1 MVPGIVGGAFLSSFL
16 QVAFDKMMSL
26 EVREYFRG
34 RTLDTSL
41 MKKLKIALL
50 SINSVIDDAEDKQF
64 SDANVVAWLTEL
76 KHAVFD
82 ADDLLDEINYEAY
95 KQEMEPETQAGL
107 TGKVRRFFHFSSF
120 DKEFD
125 SRMKQ
130 LLENLEFL
138 ESRKTALGL
147 KEVKCG
153 AFETSTK
160 LPTTSLVDQAG
171 TYGRDDEKEII
182 IEQLLNDSGFSVIS
196 LVGMGG
202 LGKTTLAQLVYND
215 ERVEAEFDIKV
226 WVSISDDFDILRL
239 TRVIFKAVMGS
250 YDGKADINMLQSRLK
265 DILTK
270 KKFLIVLDDVWCDD
284 YVAWEAFRAPLISA
298 VAGGRILITSR
309 NQNVAL
315 VAGSDE
321 IYQPHQLSDEDG
333 WLLFAK
339 YAFHN
344 SPQASPDLEE
354 IGRRIA
360 KKCKGLPLAL
370 KTVGSLLGRKLSWEE
385 WNSIL
390 TCDIW
395 EVSHNNILPA
405 LRLSYH
411 YLPSHLKHCFA
422 YCSLLPKDYQFEKE
436 ELVLFWMAQDF
447 LPASKSNKTIEEVG
461 NECFQDL
468 VSRSFFQKSALGG
481 THYVMHDLL
490 NDLAN
495 FVSGEFCLRQE
506 VKEVPNV
513 SDKTR
518 HLSFSHENGGFGQP
532 EYLQKS
538 SKLRSFLPFFLNP
551 DFGWTSVVDEL
562 FKCKCLRALSL
573 CYNFKITEL
582 PDSIGN
588 LIHLR
593 YLDLSGSGIRRLPDS
608 ICLLYNLQT
617 LRLKNCDHLDELPAN
632 LNKLK
637 RLRLLDL
644 QYTWLKTIPLNLG
657 ELKDLRVR
665 LTSFDVGRYSESNME
680 QLGKLN
686 LQGELSIFELQNV
699 VPGMDAST
707 VNLKEKK
714 CLDEVSFHWSPDCHN
729 NSRNERYVLEKLQ
742 PHENLKKLSVMHYG
756 GTRFPDWF
764 SNALPNI
771 VSLRLESCS
780 YCLVLPSLGLLP
792 SLKSLFIRGLD
803 CIAAIGAEFLG
814 SRSSAVSFGSL
825 EILEFDEMV
834 NWEEWECGTAS
845 RAFPCLKELRI
856 RNCPK
861 LKEKLPEQLPSLEE
875 LIIEDC
881 QELVALVPMA
891 PMIRSLTLR
900 KCGNV
905 KLEDIPSNLKEVSFH
920 GPFSNVTLVEKIEH
934 IIANTCIEKVDIRE
948 CPNLEFPSHHHD
960 SLRDI
965 LILRSC
971 VSLRNFALDLFPTL
985 QWLYLDGCDNLEM
998 ISVSEGR
1005 KDDPT
1010 NLTDLNI
1017 KECPKFVSLSG
1028 GAFSAPRLKWCCFER
1043 LGNLESLANFSAPS
1057 LSILRVEDCPK
1068 LETLPEGVLSSK
1080 LRHLAVIKCPN
1091 LNVDWEKIA
1100 HIANVWIDDARQA

>member
-1 MVPGIVGGAFLSSFL
+1 M
-16 QVAFDKMMSL
+16 
-26 EVREYFRG
+26 
-34 RTLDTSL
+34 
-41 MKKLKIALL
+41 
-50 SINSVIDDAEDKQF
+50 DDAEDKQF
-64 SDANVVAWLTEL
+64 NDPNVMAWLTEL

-107 TGKVRRFFHFSSF
+107 AGKVRRFFRTSSF
-120 DKEFD
+120 DKDFD

-138 ESRKTALGL
+138 ESQKIALGL
-147 KEVKCG
+147 KEGKGG
-153 AFETSTK
+153 AVVTARK
-160 LPTTSLVDQAG
+160 LPTTSLIDQAG
-171 TYGRDDEKEII
+171 IYGRDDEKEII
-182 IEQLLNDSGFSVIS
+182 IKWLLNECYFSVIS

-215 ERVEAEFDIKV
+215 QRVEGEFDLKV
-226 WVSISDDFDILRL
+226 WLSVSDDFDILRL
-239 TRVIFKAVMGS
+239 IRIIFIAITGS
-250 YDGKADINMLQSRLK
+250 DYGTEDLNMLQNKLK
-265 DILTK
+265 DLLTK
-270 KKFLIVLDDVWCDD
+270 KKFLIVLDDVWSDD
-284 YVAWEAFRAPLISA
+284 YILWKALLESLISR
-298 VAGGRILITSR
+298 VAGSRILVTSR
-309 NQNVAL
+309 NENVAL

-321 IYQPHQLSDEDG
+321 IYHPHQLSDEAG
-333 WLLFAK
+333 WLLFVK

-354 IGRRIA
+354 IGRRIV

-385 WNSIL
+385 WNGIL
-390 TCDIW
+390 TCEIW

-422 YCSLLPKDYQFEKE
+422 YCSLLPKDYQFKKE

-468 VSRSFFQKSALGG
+468 VSRSFFQKSALDG

-513 SDKTR
+513 SEKTR

-551 DFGWTSVVDEL
+551 DFGWTSMVDEL

-617 LRLKNCDHLDELPAN
+617 LKLKNCDRLDELPAN

-644 QYTWLKTIPLNLG
+644 QCTWLKTIPLNLG
-657 ELKDLRVR
+657 ELKDLQVR
-665 LTSFDVGRYSESNME
+665 LTSFDVGNYSESNIK

-699 VPGMDAST
+699 VHGMDAST

-714 CLDEVSFHWSPDCHN
+714 CLDELSFQWSPDCHN
-729 NSRNERYVLEKLQ
+729 NSQNERYVLEKLQ
-742 PHENLKKLSVMHYG
+742 PHQNLKKLSVMHYG

-764 SNALPNI
+764 SNTLPNI

-803 CIAAIGAEFLG
+803 CIAAIG
-814 SRSSAVSFGSL
+814 
-825 EILEFDEMV
+825 
-834 NWEEWECGTAS
+834 
-845 RAFPCLKELRI
+845 
-856 RNCPK
+856 
-861 LKEKLPEQLPSLEE
+861 
-875 LIIEDC
+875 
-881 QELVALVPMA
+881 
-891 PMIRSLTLR
+891 
-900 KCGNV
+900 
-905 KLEDIPSNLKEVSFH
+905 
-920 GPFSNVTLVEKIEH
+920 
-934 IIANTCIEKVDIRE
+934 
-948 CPNLEFPSHHHD
+948 
-960 SLRDI
+960 
-965 LILRSC
+965 
-971 VSLRNFALDLFPTL
+971 
-985 QWLYLDGCDNLEM
+985 
-998 ISVSEGR
+998 
-1005 KDDPT
+1005 
-1010 NLTDLNI
+1010 
-1017 KECPKFVSLSG
+1017 
-1028 GAFSAPRLKWCCFER
+1028 
-1043 LGNLESLANFSAPS
+1043 
-1057 LSILRVEDCPK
+1057 
-1068 LETLPEGVLSSK
+1068 
-1080 LRHLAVIKCPN
+1080 
-1091 LNVDWEKIA
+1091 
-1100 HIANVWIDDARQA
+1100 